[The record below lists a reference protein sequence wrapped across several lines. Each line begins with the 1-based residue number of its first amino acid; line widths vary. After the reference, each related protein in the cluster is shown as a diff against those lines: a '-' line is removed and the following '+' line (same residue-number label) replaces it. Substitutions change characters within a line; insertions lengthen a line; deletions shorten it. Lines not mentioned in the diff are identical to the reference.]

1 LQQFMHRALPPP
13 WAGAAPILV
22 WILTWLVLPAAAA
35 YAGPS
40 AALPA
45 ARDLAADAQTLRQ
58 RHIPLLVLY
67 SRQDC
72 EWCDQ
77 ARREVLG
84 PMLRNA
90 ATPVVIRQID
100 IDTDAPLVDW
110 DGKTTT
116 HRNFSRRHGV
126 SLTPTVALFGPGG
139 EPLAEPIVGYQRD
152 FYSGLLDGHIEQ
164 ALAHLR
170 NPPRP

>member
-1 LQQFMHRALPPP
+1 MQQFMHRALPSP
-13 WAGAAPILV
+13 WAGAAPILA

-35 YAGPS
+35 NPVAGT
-40 AALPA
+40 LPA
-45 ARDLAADAQTLRQ
+45 ARDLAADAQILRQ

-84 PMLRNA
+84 PMLKNP
-90 ATPVVIRQID
+90 ATPLVIRQID

-110 DGKTTT
+110 DGKATT
-116 HRNFSRRHGV
+116 HRDFSQRHHV
-126 SLTPTVALFGPGG
+126 SLTPTVTLFGPGG

-152 FYSGLLDGHIEQ
+152 FYAALLDRHIEH
-164 ALAHLR
+164 ALAQL
-170 NPPRP
+170 NSTARP